1 MKKKV
6 RQYFG
11 MTLGI
16 ILAAFAMNMFFI
28 PHKIAA
34 GGISGLSTVLHYLTG
49 WPVGALMLAFNIP
62 IFIFGVKLLGTR
74 YGITTLYGAA
84 MLSFFIDLLAPFT
97 PVLTDDILLNALY
110 GGVVTG
116 VGMGLV
122 FRFGGNT
129 AGTALLAAIFNKLF
143 RISVGQAL
151 LIADGCVV
159 ALAGFV
165 FGSPELAL
173 YAAISIFVTSQIIDL
188 VQEGPVT
195 SKAFWIMAR
204 EPEILAGRILKEIDR
219 GVTHLQGRGGYTGQ
233 EKELLLCVV
242 DTSEVTRLQ
251 NLILDHDRR
260 AFFIIGDAH
269 EVVGEGFGSVETQ
282 K

>member
-204 EPEILAGRILKEIDR
+204 EPEVLAGRILKEIDR

-251 NLILDHDRR
+251 NLILDHDGR

>member
-1 MKKKV
+1 
-6 RQYFG
+6 

-16 ILAAFAMNMFFI
+16 VLAAFAMNMFFI

-49 WPVGALMLAFNIP
+49 WPVGVLMLAFNIP
-62 IFIFGVKLLGTR
+62 IFIVGVKLLGTR

-84 MLSFFIDLLAPFT
+84 MLSFFIDLLTPYT

-116 VGMGLV
+116 IGMGLV

-165 FGSPELAL
+165 FRSPELAL

-195 SKAFWIMAR
+195 SKAFWIMAKD
-204 EPEILAGRILKEIDR
+204 PDVLAGRILKEIDR

-233 EKELLLCVV
+233 ERELLLCVV

-251 NLILDHDRR
+251 NLILAHDTR

-269 EVVGEGFGSVETQ
+269 EVVGEGFGSVEMQ

>member
-251 NLILDHDRR
+251 NLILDHDGR